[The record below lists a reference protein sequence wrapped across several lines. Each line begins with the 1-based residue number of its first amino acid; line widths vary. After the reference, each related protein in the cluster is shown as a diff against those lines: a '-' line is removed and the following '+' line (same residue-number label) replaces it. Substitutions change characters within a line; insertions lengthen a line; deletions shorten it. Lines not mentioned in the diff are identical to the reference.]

1 MKYSELFH
9 LPVIQLSRT
18 VTFLIYTVPL
28 EIQSVLPYSCVL
40 SDSSGRL
47 WYLHPPNLQ
56 EILLPSSQ
64 GGHGVF
70 AVQMKEGQAEG
81 KVIFSTEV
89 HVACYIYTRL
99 GIT

>member
-1 MKYSELFH
+1 M
-9 LPVIQLSRT
+9 
-18 VTFLIYTVPL
+18 PL
-28 EIQSVLPYSCVL
+28 EIQHVLPYSCVL

-70 AVQMKEGQAEG
+70 AVQAKEGQEEG
-81 KVIFSTEV
+81 
-89 HVACYIYTRL
+89 
-99 GIT
+99 